1 MSSPTDY
8 VSGCA
13 ILVPRA
19 LWRELDGFDEI
30 YAPGYCEDSDLAF
43 RIRAAGQTA
52 YYCPFSVVVHL
63 EGASHGTDVRS
74 GVKAYQVANTKKFF
88 ERWRETLAAQN
99 YAPASEIIRARD
111 RSRDR
116 KVALIVDHYVPQP
129 DQDAGSRTM
138 MAMVE
143 ALLDSGYVVKFWP
156 DDMIYSPEYTPLL
169 QGMGVE
175 TFYGHYYSFHDWIR
189 VNGEAIALAL
199 LSRPGVAPRY
209 IPALRVHS
217 KAMIA
222 YYGHDLHFRRMGME
236 AEANSDADLAV
247 EAAAMEAQERA
258 IWRQVDVVL
267 YPSDEEATV
276 ARQET
281 ARATAIVPYAY
292 ERSATPASRRS
303 IAKSSSWLGS
313 VIRQTPMRPCGWSR
327 IFFKE
332 FSKRS
337 QTHSWRSSD
346 PTRPLQ
352 CGRSPA
358 SGSKSPGE

>member
-1 MSSPTDY
+1 M
-8 VSGCA
+8 
-13 ILVPRA
+13 
-19 LWRELDGFDEI
+19 
-30 YAPGYCEDSDLAF
+30 
-43 RIRAAGQTA
+43 
-52 YYCPFSVVVHL
+52 
-63 EGASHGTDVRS
+63 
-74 GVKAYQVANTKKFF
+74 
-88 ERWRETLAAQN
+88 
-99 YAPASEIIRARD
+99 
-111 RSRDR
+111 
-116 KVALIVDHYVPQP
+116 
-129 DQDAGSRTM
+129 
-138 MAMVE
+138 
-143 ALLDSGYVVKFWP
+143 KFWP

-292 ERSATPASRRS
+292 ETFGDARVPPQHREIIFVAGFGHTPNADAAVWLVEDIFQRILEKVPDAQLALVGSNPTASVRALAGERVEVTGRVSEEELRARYASARLALVPLRTGAGVKSKVVEALREGLPIVTTTVGAQGLPEIESIIAIADGAAGLVEAAVRLLVDDDFWTETSRRQVS
-303 IAKSSSWLGS
+303 YA
-313 VIRQTPMRPCGWSR
+313 RAQFSR
-327 IFFKE
+327 DAFYRTLIE
-332 FSKRS
+332 A
-337 QTHSWRSSD
+337 
-346 PTRPLQ
+346 LQ
-352 CGRSPA
+352 
-358 SGSKSPGE
+358 